1 MNNLRKILNNN
12 NLKIKSLKYQGKVV
26 ILETDKRML
35 VYKDN
40 VNNYRIY
47 EYLKN
52 RGFKYFPK
60 SYNTKN
66 SNYEIREYIDSKEVP
81 TEEKLVDLIRICG
94 VLHHSTSFKKEI
106 DSNKIKEIYENIL
119 EEANYLRSYYEDL
132 NNYIDTIVF
141 MSPSEYLLV
150 SNIDKIYYLISFVQ
164 VEITNWY
171 NLVNAKKNMRYS
183 LIHNNLSLEHI
194 IENESKYLISWRY
207 AKFDMPIFD
216 LIKIYRDNYYD
227 ISLEDLIKEYEKEN
241 KLEDYEY
248 LFFLIKLALPKRIEF
263 TTNTLEDT
271 SRINNYLIYLGKIAF
286 LIQKSREKLKNI

>member
-1 MNNLRKILNNN
+1 
-12 NLKIKSLKYQGKVV
+12 
-26 ILETDKRML
+26 
-35 VYKDN
+35 
-40 VNNYRIY
+40 
-47 EYLKN
+47 
-52 RGFKYFPK
+52 
-60 SYNTKN
+60 
-66 SNYEIREYIDSKEVP
+66 
-81 TEEKLVDLIRICG
+81 
-94 VLHHSTSFKKEI
+94 
-106 DSNKIKEIYENIL
+106 
-119 EEANYLRSYYEDL
+119 
-132 NNYIDTIVF
+132 